1 MHFSNAALR
10 DGVHVNFRVY
20 FFLPETVS
28 SGNTATV
35 SLSVFLSVLSMEEMK
50 MESFESNSTFEETVL
65 CTRDQLSVLPDN
77 ILNVLSEYQEGKLP
91 PVSKED
97 VIKLLSNWF
106 NNKHGQTSEYECS
119 TDNAHVRLEV
129 GNECKRQR
137 FDCDV

>member
-1 MHFSNAALR
+1 
-10 DGVHVNFRVY
+10 
-20 FFLPETVS
+20 
-28 SGNTATV
+28 
-35 SLSVFLSVLSMEEMK
+35 MK

-97 VIKLLSNWF
+97 VSKLLSNWF
-106 NNKHGQTSEYECS
+106 NNKHGQTSEYEYT

>member
-1 MHFSNAALR
+1 MHFSSAALR
-10 DGVHVNFRVY
+10 AGIYVNFRVY

-28 SGNTATV
+28 SGNTGTV
-35 SLSVFLSVLSMEEMK
+35 SLSDFLSLLSMEEMK

-106 NNKHGQTSEYECS
+106 NNKHGQTSEYEYT
-119 TDNAHVRLEV
+119 TDNAHVRLEI